1 MKHLHFTQALEPLNG
16 GGMGLSTVA
25 LHRQFLGMGVDSTLC
40 STYGE
45 APQKPVKGVFEF
57 RRIKPDFLYYSPG
70 LRERA
75 RQLVASADV
84 IHGHGLYVGT
94 NYLMGAEARRQRRPL
109 VYHTHGFLDPWILN
123 RSRWK
128 KRLVHWLFEDANFQH
143 ARLWRALTSKEAD
156 QIRSQGIKGPIIV
169 VPVGLDVA
177 DFDLPFRAGDE
188 IQTPLIPSLVNQHR
202 FRAVFVSRLHPKKGL
217 DILLSA
223 WASLAAERREWEL
236 IIAGP
241 DEGGYAATVDRTIG
255 QLGLTGSVRRVG
267 KVSHESKVKLLKSA
281 DMFVLPSYSEGFTS
295 AILEA
300 MAAALPVVATRE
312 CNFPE
317 LFQQGG
323 GWECS
328 VNLDSLTT
336 ALREALTAS
345 EAERRQRGAAGRQ
358 LLERDYTW
366 ESVCR
371 RLLQA
376 CANYCN
382 Q

>member
-1 MKHLHFTQALEPLNG
+1 MKHLHFTQALEPSNG

-25 LHRQFLGMGVDSTLC
+25 LHRQLLGMGVDSMLC
-40 STYGE
+40 STYGDT
-45 APQKPVKGVFEF
+45 PQRMGEHVFEF
-57 RRIKPDFLYYSPG
+57 RRIKPDFLYYSPA
-70 LRERA
+70 LHERA
-75 RQLVASADV
+75 KDLVASADV

-94 NYLMGAEARRQRRPL
+94 NYLISREARRQGRPL

-128 KRLVHWLFEDANFQH
+128 KRLVHWLFEDTNFRY
-143 ARLWRALTSKEAD
+143 ASLWRALTSKEAG
-156 QIRSQGIKGPIIV
+156 QIRAQGIRGPIAV
-169 VPVGLDVA
+169 VPIGLHLS
-177 DFDLPFRAGDE
+177 DFDVPFRPEEE
-188 IQTPLIPSLVNQHR
+188 IQTPLIPQLSYRRQ
-202 FRAVFVSRLHPKKGL
+202 FRALFISRLHPKKGL
-217 DILLSA
+217 DILLTV
-223 WASLAAERREWEL
+223 WAALAAERRDWEL

-241 DEGGYAATVDRTIG
+241 DEGGYAATVDRLIL
-255 QLGLTGSVRRVG
+255 QLDLADSVRRVG

-281 DMFVLPSYSEGFTS
+281 DVFVLPSRSEGFTS

-317 LFQQGG
+317 LFQHGG
-323 GWECS
+323 GWECDVS
-328 VNLDSLTT
+328 LGSLTE
-336 ALREALTAS
+336 ALRAAFI
-345 EAERRQRGAAGRQ
+345 AGERERHQRGAAARQ
-358 LLERDYTW
+358 LLEREYTW

-376 CANYCN
+376 CASHCL

>member
-16 GGMGLSTVA
+16 GGMGFSTVA

-40 STYGE
+40 STYGD
-45 APQKPVKGVFEF
+45 APQKLAEGVFEF
-57 RRIKPDFLYYSPG
+57 RRIKPDFLYYSPA

-84 IHGHGLYVGT
+84 VHGHGLYVGT
-94 NYLMGAEARRQRRPL
+94 NYLMGAEVRRQRRPL
-109 VYHTHGFLDPWILN
+109 VYHTHGFLDPWILK

-143 ARLWRALTSKEAD
+143 ARLWRALTYKEAD
-156 QIRSQGIKGPIIV
+156 QIRSQGIKSPV
-169 VPVGLDVA
+169 VVIPVGLDVA
-177 DFDLPFRAGDE
+177 DFEVPFRAGEE
-188 IQTPLIPSLVNQHR
+188 IQTPLVPQLVSRHR
-202 FRAVFVSRLHPKKGL
+202 FRAVFISRLHPKKGL
-217 DILLSA
+217 DILLAA
-223 WASLAAERREWEL
+223 WAGLAAERREWEL

-241 DEGGYAATVDRTIG
+241 DEGAAATVDRLI
-255 QLGLTGSVRRVG
+255 QQFELTDLVRRVG
-267 KVSHESKVKLLKSA
+267 KITHESKVKLLKSA
-281 DMFVLPSYSEGFTS
+281 DIFVLPSYSEGFTS

-300 MAAALPVVATRE
+300 MAAAVPVVATRE

-323 GWECS
+323 GWECDVS
-328 VNLDSLTT
+328 LDSVTE
-336 ALREALTAS
+336 ALRLALTAS
-345 EAERRQRGAAGRQ
+345 PAERKQRGAAGRR
-358 LLERDYTW
+358 LLEGNYTS

-371 RLLQA
+371 QLLQA
-376 CANYCN
+376 CDSYCN